1 MNAKQ
6 TALTFASSEG
16 GVQLIITKSGWLQ
29 PESEDPLYHLIIEDN
44 STEEPKITPMLL
56 TLAKI
61 NEMCQLSL
69 DPDRFEQE
77 VIPSKIISN
86 LDEIKTAAK
95 LITDRM

>member
-6 TALTFASSEG
+6 TALTFSSSEG

-29 PESEDPLYHLIIEDN
+29 PKTDDPLYHLIIEDN

-77 VIPSKIISN
+77 VIASKIISN
-86 LDEIKTAAK
+86 VDEIRSAAK
-95 LITDRM
+95 IITERL